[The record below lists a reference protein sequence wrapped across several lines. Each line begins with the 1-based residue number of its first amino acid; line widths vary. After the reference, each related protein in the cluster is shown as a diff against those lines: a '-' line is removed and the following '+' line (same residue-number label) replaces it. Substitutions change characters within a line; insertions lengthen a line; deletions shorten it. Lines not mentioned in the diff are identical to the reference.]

1 MSKRASLELC
11 RKDWSNTSRMCLI
24 VKNMTILEISKDL
37 SLENHFQSVVK
48 DLKITKQSLEG
59 CLKNIASMLLKDSTN
74 TGCVVSLLL
83 FSMELDSYHSIHSS
97 SWYTRD
103 MLVETLYDIFS
114 NPSKQKDSNLFR
126 ICSFISFVCLT
137 MLIWNI

>member
-1 MSKRASLELC
+1 MSEGLKQYLNDVFDG
-11 RKDWSNTSRMCLI
+11 KNT
-24 VKNMTILEISKDL
+24 TILEISQDL
-37 SLENHFQSVVK
+37 NSQNRFQSMVK
-48 DLKITKQSLEG
+48 DLKITEQSLERSI
-59 CLKNIASMLLKDSTN
+59 KNIASMLLKDSTN

-97 SWYTRD
+97 SWYRRD
-103 MLVETLYDIFS
+103 MLVEILYDILS

-137 MLIWNI
+137 MLILNI